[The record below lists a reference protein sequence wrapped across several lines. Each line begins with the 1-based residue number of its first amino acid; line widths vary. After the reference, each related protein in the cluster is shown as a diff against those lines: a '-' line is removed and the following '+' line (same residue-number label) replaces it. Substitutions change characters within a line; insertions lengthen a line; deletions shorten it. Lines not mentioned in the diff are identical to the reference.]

1 MGPGDK
7 TGGAADMVDLL
18 VKGLITAKDLISSV
32 TDGMYDVYSFYEKF
46 NDSVLNVNKNF
57 GGTLKSINKA
67 NSYSKLFYTTMYE
80 ANSKMIELGM
90 NAETFATA
98 INDISLQ
105 TGTMVGVSK
114 EAAENYALLSAKIG
128 ETNMS
133 TMAKDMMSIGYSI
146 KSSANFMADVVDSS
160 QKMGLNSEAVTSQ
173 MVSNFKVMSRM
184 NFKGGAKGIA
194 DMAKQAVLL
203 GVDMG
208 DVKRIA
214 DGLRKPEQAIEFS
227 QKMQMLGGAFGSV
240 FGDAFSVM
248 KKARNDLPALQKDIA
263 KVASSMY
270 KVNDSGEF
278 VMDGANI
285 DILTQAAENFGLQLN
300 DLQNMGERM
309 AKTEYLKKS
318 FSLEGMKDEDLNVLT
333 GFIDFSKS
341 KGGKVKIEGLDKLED
356 TMGLI
361 PDSEGL
367 VDIASIGAEKM
378 GKLIEN
384 LKGLDTEDKNKPSID
399 AMKEQVKAMVN
410 LTDQVT
416 RLSDQFKSSLPDL
429 AKSVNNLKIGGPGK
443 EKTVSGV
450 ITERMD
456 QVKEGLSSTEVL
468 NKTTKVAEDFTRK
481 LLTKVDDA
489 SEVLVTGVF
498 NLANSIDD
506 GTLSFKKFFDILV
519 DFQNALT
526 KKEQGGIVKKYNNGG
541 ILNGPSHKDG
551 GIPAYIKGSNN
562 MLELEGGE
570 AIINKKST
578 EMFKP
583 YLSEINKKGGGIEFE
598 KGGISKTNLD
608 SLGSKMYSN
617 VNIGSSTPINVN
629 VNVNGSLKLDNIEYQ
644 LTNEQKEDIMKTIGP
659 KIMKDVN
666 QQIGQGSYNT
676 SGKPRKPE
684 NKFGF

>member
-1 MGPGDK
+1 
-7 TGGAADMVDLL
+7 
-18 VKGLITAKDLISSV
+18 
-32 TDGMYDVYSFYEKF
+32 
-46 NDSVLNVNKNF
+46 
-57 GGTLKSINKA
+57 
-67 NSYSKLFYTTMYE
+67 
-80 ANSKMIELGM
+80 
-90 NAETFATA
+90 
-98 INDISLQ
+98 
-105 TGTMVGVSK
+105 
-114 EAAENYALLSAKIG
+114 
-128 ETNMS
+128 
-133 TMAKDMMSIGYSI
+133 
-146 KSSANFMADVVDSS
+146 
-160 QKMGLNSEAVTSQ
+160 
-173 MVSNFKVMSRM
+173 M

-384 LKGLDTEDKNKPSID
+384 LKGLHTEDKNKPSID